1 MKKKVRNFFAILVFS
16 VMCFSVNA
24 MAKTSGYVTRN
35 FGELSISCCIS
46 CTTGGGVAHTKGAP
60 YGYKNVANII
70 IRDENGITLGSN
82 SSTTAYNFTATAS
95 KISLDN
101 NVSSARSGHY
111 VLNSDGNPAQPLYL
125 QVNLVET
132 P

>member
-1 MKKKVRNFFAILVFS
+1 MKKKVRNFFAILFFS

-70 IRDENGITLGSN
+70 IKDKNGIALGSN
-82 SSTTAYNFTATAS
+82 SATTAYNITATTTKTA
-95 KISLDN
+95 LNN
-101 NVSSARSGHY
+101 NVSSALSGHF
-111 VLNSDGNPAQPLYL
+111 VLDSNGNPAQPLNL
-125 QVNLVET
+125 QVNLVEI

>member
-1 MKKKVRNFFAILVFS
+1 MKKKVRNFFAILFFS

-70 IRDENGITLGSN
+70 IRDKTGVALGSD
-82 SSTTAYNFTATAS
+82 SATMPYNFTATAS

-101 NVSSARSGHY
+101 NVSSALSGHF
-111 VLNSDGNPAQPLYL
+111 VLDSNNNPAQPLNL